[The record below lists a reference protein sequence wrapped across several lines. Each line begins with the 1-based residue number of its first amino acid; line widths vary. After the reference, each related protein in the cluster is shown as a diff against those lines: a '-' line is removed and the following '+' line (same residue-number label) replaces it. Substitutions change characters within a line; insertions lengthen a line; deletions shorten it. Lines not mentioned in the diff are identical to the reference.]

1 MTGTGVKTNGI
12 GKPCKSH
19 LNLRVTLKDWS
30 GKYIVSARYPQI
42 DRKAEGR
49 AMK

>member
-1 MTGTGVKTNGI
+1 MTGTPILTNGI
-12 GKPCKSH
+12 GKKCESH

-30 GKYIVSARYPQI
+30 GKYMVAARYPQI
-42 DRKAEGR
+42 DRKSGGS